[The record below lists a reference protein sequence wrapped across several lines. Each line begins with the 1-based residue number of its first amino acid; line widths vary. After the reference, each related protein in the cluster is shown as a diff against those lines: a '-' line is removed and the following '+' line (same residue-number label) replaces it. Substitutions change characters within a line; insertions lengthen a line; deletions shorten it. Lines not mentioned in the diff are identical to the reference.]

1 MKTVPAIACSLAVGV
16 SSAFAGY
23 GDKVNG
29 LPNWQERA
37 ILVLTNACRMAPTQ
51 YRDKYLGATYNILLP
66 ANYPAVPPVY
76 WNLALNGSARFHAIQ
91 MADTCGM
98 THNSCNGDA
107 FSTRIQLFY
116 NNKSYTIGEDIAAG
130 NTNPS
135 ATMTQWLLDEQNGT
149 VPLDNTTC
157 GTSRCDG
164 HRWNIMSKSYREMGT
179 GYAYGP
185 QTYNYFWCQDL
196 GGGAPEFGNP
206 IVSAAHLFIET
217 GKTTFLADYF
227 DAAGKPSNPSLYVDN
242 QKSSMTLLMGADSA
256 GTYSVSLAKTTS
268 CRNYYFTFTNAKG
281 TLFRYPETGDLV
293 TFGEGSCVRDFVPA
307 ESLSVG
313 GMVPGNTAHNH
324 GLTSRIDGACLVVT
338 VAGAISAPV
347 STSIFDCAGRQL
359 YSIVWAPGAFAA
371 ASQGRV
377 IARNPIPG
385 LLSPNMVLVKHCLAS
400 KQIVVETAVFLPR

>member
-1 MKTVPAIACSLAVGV
+1 MGA

-37 ILVLTNACRMAPTQ
+37 ILVLTNACRMAPVQ
-51 YRDKYLGATYNILLP
+51 YRNTYLGATYNILLP

-107 FSTRIQLFY
+107 FNVRIELFY

-130 NTNPS
+130 STDPS
-135 ATMTQWLLDEQNGT
+135 GTMQQWLLDEQNGT
-149 VPLDNTTC
+149 VPLDNSTC

-164 HRWNIMSKSYREMGT
+164 HRWNIMNKSYREMGT

-196 GGGAPEFGNP
+196 GGGAPEFVNP

-227 DAAGKPSNPSLYVDN
+227 DPAGKPSNPSLYVDN
-242 QKSSMTLLMGADSA
+242 QKSSLTLLMGADSA
-256 GTYSVSLAKTTS
+256 GTYSVSLARTTA

-293 TFGEGSCVRDFVPA
+293 TFGEGSCARDFVPA

-313 GMVPGNTAHNH
+313 GMLGIPVLRDGRTTFSIKGSVLTARVRGKVNDIEESA
-324 GLTSRIDGACLVVT
+324 LYDSRGRSLVT
-338 VAGAISAPV
+338 
-347 STSIFDCAGRQL
+347 
-359 YSIVWAPGAFAA
+359 IVWSVGGGITRRA
-371 ASQGRV
+371 ASQDETV
-377 IARNPIPG
+377 YLARIDRDISRG
-385 LLSPNMVLVKHCLAS
+385 IYFVRTRFSDGTMRTAS
-400 KQIVVETAVFLPR
+400 VVASGGE